1 MVMNNS
7 RKVIAVVNQKGGV
20 GKTTTTINLAACLA
34 NKGVPILVVDF
45 DPQFNTTSGLGQRN
59 INGEKNVY
67 RVLTDQIDIRDAIVQ
82 PFKNLHLLPSSP
94 DLSGLEVELYNSEHR
109 FSMLQQKLKPV
120 LNDYGMIFIDCP
132 PSLGML
138 TINALLVSDSI
149 LIPIQCEYYA
159 LEGLTQLLNTL
170 DRIKQNLNP
179 TLETE
184 GILLTMCDMRT
195 NLSHQVVNEVRGY
208 FKDKVFETVI
218 PRNVRLSEAP
228 GFGKPI
234 IEYDR
239 HCQGAESY
247 LSLANEFA
255 AAHQGVFPPPPDQP
269 PMQVVSDQPP
279 IETCVN

>member
-1 MVMNNS
+1 M
-7 RKVIAVVNQKGGV
+7 KIIAVANQKGGV

-34 NKGVPILVVDF
+34 RRGAPILVVDF
-45 DPQFNTTSGLGQRN
+45 DPQFNTTSGFGQRN
-59 INGEKNVY
+59 INETKNIY
-67 RVLTDQIDIRDAIVQ
+67 RILTGRMGIHDAIVE
-82 PFKNLHLLPSSP
+82 PYENLHLIPSSP
-94 DLSGLEVELYNSEHR
+94 DLSGIEVELQTSDNRYSI
-109 FSMLQQKLKPV
+109 LKDILAPIV
-120 LNDYGMIFIDCP
+120 GDYAMVFIDCP
-132 PSLGML
+132 PALGML
-138 TINALLVSDSI
+138 TINALFASDSI

-179 TLETE
+179 GLETE

-195 NLSHQVVNEVRGY
+195 NLANQVVNEVRNY
-208 FKDKVFETVI
+208 FKDKVYNTVI
-218 PRNVRLSEAP
+218 PRNIRLSEAP

-255 AAHQGVFPPPPDQP
+255 TAYQGLFPALPDQP
-269 PMQVVSDQPP
+269 PAPLAPDESAVG
-279 IETCVN
+279 TCVN